1 MPTSRS
7 ITRTA
12 RISALVE
19 FSHVYGRMF
28 ENGLDGRLEGELKVD
43 WVTVVD
49 DTPVL
54 VRLDAMAVE

>member
-7 ITRTA
+7 ITTTA

-19 FSHVYGRMF
+19 FSHVYDRMF
-28 ENGLDGRLEGELKVD
+28 ENGLDGEVEGELNVD
-43 WVTVVD
+43 MIVVAG

>member
-7 ITRTA
+7 ITTTA
-12 RISALVE
+12 RISAPVE

-28 ENGLDGRLEGELKVD
+28 ENGLDGEVEGELNVD
-43 WVTVVD
+43 MIVVAG